1 MKSHSVIFMT
11 LGLGFTYTMSCNQK
25 SNTKCSTDS
34 ELVSINDAMAQ
45 VMRTRHFLAQKGMI
59 IPRITIYQHNKR
71 TIDICQKQQ
80 YIKHSKNLASERHSF
95 FVTDKIKMRDQGRI
109 LSNAWHAREF
119 LYQASTGDIIH
130 TDEGKILN
138 LPVSTGSTVRK
149 SLMHDQ
155 KASQAK
161 NNQANDDQAKS
172 KAPMGIRKSL

>member
-1 MKSHSVIFMT
+1 
-11 LGLGFTYTMSCNQK
+11 
-25 SNTKCSTDS
+25 
-34 ELVSINDAMAQ
+34 
-45 VMRTRHFLAQKGMI
+45 
-59 IPRITIYQHNKR
+59 
-71 TIDICQKQQ
+71 
-80 YIKHSKNLASERHSF
+80 
-95 FVTDKIKMRDQGRI
+95 MRDQGRI

-149 SLMHDQ
+149 SLMDDQ